1 MGTEEK
7 KVEEQKLK
15 KAEKEQKEKK
25 DVNESL
31 KTWTAF

>member
-15 KAEKEQKEKK
+15 KSEKEQKEQKVLYHIFENI
-25 DVNESL
+25 D
-31 KTWTAF
+31 